1 MTKRGKEKEIMIS
14 KGRVFSVLSLFG
26 VLFALGLF
34 PQKSIAQEFP
44 TKPITLIIRS
54 GAGGSADVMAR
65 LIAKAA
71 EKELGQAIVC
81 ENRPGA
87 GGVLGTAYV
96 LKSKPDGYTIGVT
109 STNAF
114 INSPHMEQ
122 VPYDP
127 LTDSTDIMAFLKT
140 THALV
145 VRTDAPWKNFE
156 EVVAYARQNPGMF
169 IYANGGGVGST
180 QHIVMERIAMKEGIK
195 WSMVPFKSGTESVL
209 ACLGGHVNAV
219 AASGPADVVPHIAA
233 GKLRLLLALNDN
245 RWQIAPNIPTVQ
257 EKYGFYGMSCQ
268 GIYGPRGIPENIREK
283 LQNGFKNAMN
293 DPSFIEGAK
302 ALQMVVVYMSG
313 KDYEKWWKSQY
324 EVMGKTIRDL
334 GLGKK

>member
-1 MTKRGKEKEIMIS
+1 
-14 KGRVFSVLSLFG
+14 
-26 VLFALGLF
+26 
-34 PQKSIAQEFP
+34 
-44 TKPITLIIRS
+44 
-54 GAGGSADVMAR
+54 MAR

-71 EKELGQAIVC
+71 EKELGQPIVC

-87 GGVLGTAYV
+87 GGVLGTAFV

-114 INSPHMEQ
+114 LNSPHMEK

-140 THALV
+140 THALC
-145 VRTDAPWKNFE
+145 VRTDSPWKSFE
-156 EVVAYARQNPGMF
+156 DVVAYARKNPGAF

-209 ACLGGHVNAV
+209 ACLGGHTQGI
-219 AASGPADVVPHIAA
+219 AASGPADVVQHIAA
-233 GKLRLLLALNDN
+233 GKLKVLLALNDN
-245 RWQIAPNIPTVQ
+245 RWQIAPDIPTVQ

-268 GIYGPRGIPENIREK
+268 GVYGPKGLPENIREK
-283 LQNGFKNAMN
+283 LQNGFKKAMN
-293 DPSFIEGAK
+293 DPDFVDGAK
-302 ALQMVVVYMSG
+302 RFQMVVVYMGG
-313 KDYEKWWKSQY
+313 KEYEKWWKSQY
-324 EVMGKTIRDL
+324 EVMGKVIRDL
-334 GLGKK
+334 GLGKKI